1 MAGPQTQL
9 LGCWN
14 SFLYHHCTALG
25 KLGLSNHFERVATAY
40 HLTRILGKGG
50 LWVTSFIFKY
60 ETSTTYPQYETTQC
74 FILINK

>member
-50 LWVTSFIFKY
+50 LWVTSFILSMKHPPLTPNMKQLNVSY
-60 ETSTTYPQYETTQC
+60 
-74 FILINK
+74 L